1 MNNQRRHAIA
11 SINLKLFDL
20 LFALEKIEDK
30 EQEAFDNLPD
40 GIASSE
46 RGDQMNEGIE
56 LLFSAKEQIE
66 EARDLLTEA
75 ITTETP
81 IA

>member
-11 SINLKLFDL
+11 SINKQLFDL
-20 LFALEKIEDK
+20 LFALEKIEDQ

-46 RGDQMNEGIE
+46 RGDQMSEGIE

-66 EARDLLTEA
+66 EARDSLTQA
-75 ITTETP
+75 ITTETA